1 MAFMSSF
8 NIVSS
13 GLTAQQ
19 LRMDVVS
26 ENIANINTTRTED
39 GESYR
44 RKMVVFEAQDSRDSF
59 RLALSSAITGTV
71 SNKENTATGG
81 VMVTEIVEDPSDFKS
96 VYDPSHADADEFGY
110 VNYPNVDLVIEIADA
125 MAASQAYS
133 ANVTILN
140 LMKSVAS
147 KGLEIGR

>member
-1 MAFMSSF
+1 MAFLSSF

-26 ENIANINTTRTED
+26 ENVANMNTTRTED

-44 RKMVVFEAQDSRDSF
+44 RKMVVFEAQGGRDSF
-59 RLALSSAITGTV
+59 RLALSEAIGGTV
-71 SNKENTATGG
+71 SNQEYTATGG
-81 VMVTEIVEDPSDFKS
+81 VMVTEIVEDPSDLKM
-96 VYDPSHADADEFGY
+96 VYDPSHEDADEFGY
-110 VNYPNVDLVIEIADA
+110 VHYPNVDLVVEMADA

-140 LMKSVAS
+140 LMKSITA